1 MTFLEFLFYIATFV
15 GMQRVSHLAIC
26 IYMMQIELGHG
37 SCTLR
42 SGVDQKGRDTMKKTS
57 VHQLLASKGKR
68 KWVQVHVDS
77 AVEAAAA
84 EAAGISILSCE
95 PDHTLE
101 GIRKAAPGAFIS
113 AGMPHGTVANGDEA
127 IRYGFAV
134 LRRGADAVYCSQ
146 SPRIIEAMAREG
158 IPVTGHV
165 GLVPNLAAWTG
176 FRAVGRS
183 AAEALQVVQ
192 RAKDIENAGAAFL
205 EVEVV
210 PVELADHITRATA
223 MITMG
228 MGCGNVCDTQYLFSC
243 DVLGT
248 NTGHYP
254 RHSKKYA
261 DLAAREAELQRVRTD
276 AFKAFV
282 ADVTSGGYP
291 EGRHEVHMDSADLA
305 AFGDAMKRGS

>member
-1 MTFLEFLFYIATFV
+1 MHSKNGDQT
-15 GMQRVSHLAIC
+15 MQ
-26 IYMMQIELGHG
+26 
-37 SCTLR
+37 
-42 SGVDQKGRDTMKKTS
+42 KKTT
-57 VHQLLASKGKR
+57 VHDLLTSKGAR
-68 KWVQVHVDS
+68 KWVQIHVDS
-77 AVEAAAA
+77 AAEAAAA
-84 EAAGISILSCE
+84 EAAGISIISCE

-101 GIRKAAPGAFIS
+101 GIRKAAPHAFIS
-113 AGMPHGTVANGDEA
+113 AGMPHGTVCNGDEA
-127 IRYGFAV
+127 IRYGFSV

-146 SPRIIEAMAREG
+146 SPAIIEAMAREG

-176 FRAVGRS
+176 FRAVGRTS
-183 AAEALQVVQ
+183 AEALKVMQKV
-192 RAKDIENAGAAFL
+192 RDIGNAGAACL

-210 PVELADHITRATA
+210 PVELADHITRSTH

-261 DLAAREAELQRVRTD
+261 DLASMEATLQEARIK

-282 ADVTSGGYP
+282 ADVGAGGYP
-291 EGRHEVHMDSADLA
+291 EAKHEIHMVQQERTQFVKA
-305 AFGDAMKRGS
+305 AKQS